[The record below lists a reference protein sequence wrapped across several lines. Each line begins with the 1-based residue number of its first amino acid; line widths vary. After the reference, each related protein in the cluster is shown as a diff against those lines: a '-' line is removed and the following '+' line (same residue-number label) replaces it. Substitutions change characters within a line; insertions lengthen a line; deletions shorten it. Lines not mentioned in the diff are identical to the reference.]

1 RTTMLNDFRYALRQL
16 LKNPGFTAVAVLSL
30 ALGIGANT
38 AIFSLVNAILLKRLP
53 VREPEQLVVV
63 ATEAPG
69 QTQIGPISSFSY
81 PIFRELREKNTGF
94 SGMFAHNALPMS
106 MSGGG
111 QTERVLGEL
120 VSGNFFSVLG
130 VNAYLGRLFFEAD
143 DQTPGAHP
151 VAVISYSFWQRRF
164 GADPQIVGKRI
175 SLNGYPFTVIGVSSL
190 GFQGVQVGVA
200 PDVRI
205 PIMMTRQVLVDVENV
220 FENRWSA
227 WLAVMARL
235 KPGVS
240 LQQAQTAADTV
251 FQAVRAPEVSRIQGD
266 SPDDRIFKSLRIHL
280 SSAQTGASNLSRR
293 FSQPLLVLM
302 CVVAI
307 VLLIACLNVANLLL
321 ARAATRQKEIA
332 VRLALGAG
340 RWRLARHS
348 LTEGLLLSALGGL
361 LGLVFAL
368 WGADVLL
375 SFLPQ
380 GRIPT
385 VLEIKPDLQVLG
397 FLFGITLLTGQLF
410 SLAPALQATRP
421 NLIPALKN
429 EAVVLSGGNRK
440 WELRRVLVVLQ
451 VALSLILLVGAGL
464 FVRSLQNLKA
474 VDDGY
479 STDQVVMLAL
489 DPGQSG
495 YKLDELRR
503 FYARL
508 NERVSV
514 IPGVKSASY
523 TKNVPLSGRWSRIG
537 VEVPGYQAR
546 PDEEMAALFNHI
558 APQFFSTFGMTLLSG
573 RDFSAQ
579 DTPDSPKVV
588 IINEKFAHYFFRNED
603 PVGKR
608 ISLENLKDLEIVGVV
623 ADAKY
628 RNLREQA
635 PQTVYLPLSQSSSM
649 MQRTLCARASGIP
662 SNLIAAIRR
671 EVRSLDPN
679 LPVFGMKTFAD
690 QVNESVSQERLVA
703 MLSSFFGFFALLL
716 ASLGLHGVM
725 AYSVARRTREIGIRI
740 ALGAQTGSVLRL
752 VLGETLLLVL
762 IGIAL
767 GLPAALAATRLTE
780 GLLFGLT
787 ATDPFTI
794 ALATL
799 VMIAVASLAGWMPAS
814 RAARVDPM
822 VALRCE

>member
-1 RTTMLNDFRYALRQL
+1 MLNDFRYALRQL
-16 LKNPGFTAVAVLSL
+16 LKTPGFTAVAVLSL

-38 AIFSLVNAILLKRLP
+38 AIFSLLNAVLLKSLP
-53 VREPEQLVVV
+53 VRQPEQLVVV
-63 ATEAPG
+63 ATKAPG

-81 PIFRELREKNTGF
+81 PVFRELREKNPGF

-130 VNAYLGRLFFEAD
+130 VNPHLGRVFTEMD

-151 VAVISYSFWQRRF
+151 VAVISYNFWQRRF
-164 GADPQIVGKRI
+164 GADPQIVGQRI
-175 SLNGYPFTVIGVSSL
+175 SLNGYPFTVIGVSSP

-200 PDVRI
+200 PEVRI
-205 PIMMTRQVLVDVENV
+205 PIMMTRQVLIDAPV
-220 FENRWSA
+220 FENRWSM
-227 WLAVMARL
+227 WLAIMARL

-240 LQQAQTAADTV
+240 LQQAQAAADTI
-251 FQAVRAPEVSRIQGD
+251 FQAIRAPEVSRIQGD

-302 CVVAI
+302 CVVGI

-340 RWRLARHS
+340 RWRLMRHL
-348 LTEGLLLSALGGL
+348 LTEGFLLSTLGGM
-361 LGLVFAL
+361 LGLLFAL

-385 VLEIKPDLQVLG
+385 VLEIKPDSQVLG
-397 FLFGITLLTGQLF
+397 FLFCISLLTGLLF
-410 SLAPALQATRP
+410 SLAPALHATRP

-429 EAVVLSGGNRK
+429 ETVAVSGGNRR
-440 WELRRVLVVLQ
+440 WELRQVLVVLQ
-451 VALSLILLVGAGL
+451 VALSLMLLVGAGL
-464 FVRSLQNLKA
+464 FVRSLRNLKA

-479 STDQVVMLAL
+479 SADQVVMMAL

-495 YKLDELRR
+495 YKLDQLRS

-508 NERVSV
+508 AERVLAL
-514 IPGVKSASY
+514 PGVKSATY
-523 TKNVPLSGRWSRIG
+523 TRNVPLSGRWSRIG
-537 VEVPGYQAR
+537 VEVPGYQPR
-546 PDEEMAALFNHI
+546 LDEEMAALFNHV
-558 APQFFSTFGMTLLSG
+558 APQFFATFGMTLLSG

-588 IINEKFAHYFFRNED
+588 IINEKLAHCFFGNAD
-603 PVGKR
+603 PVGKHV
-608 ISLENLKDLEIVGVV
+608 SLEDLKDLEIVGVV

-649 MQRTLCARASGIP
+649 VQRTFCVRASGIP
-662 SNLIAAIRR
+662 RNLITRIRH
-671 EVRSLDPN
+671 EVRGLDPN
-679 LPVFGMKTFAD
+679 LPVFDIKTFED

-703 MLSSFFGFFALLL
+703 TLSSFFGFFALLL
-716 ASLGLHGVM
+716 AALGLYGVM
-725 AYSVARRTREIGIRI
+725 AYSVARRTREIGIRM
-740 ALGAQTGSVLRL
+740 ALGAQTGNVLRL
-752 VLGETLLLVL
+752 VLRETLLLVL

-767 GLPAALAATRLTE
+767 GLPAALAATRLTK

-799 VMIAVASLAGWMPAS
+799 VMIAVASLAAWMPAR

>member
-1 RTTMLNDFRYALRQL
+1 MTTMLNDLRYAIRQL
-16 LKNPGFTAVAVLSL
+16 LKTPGFLAVAVLSL

-38 AIFSLVNAILLKRLP
+38 AIFSLVNAVLLKRLP
-53 VREPEQLVVV
+53 VRQPEQLVVV

-81 PIFRELREKNTGF
+81 PVFRELREKNPGF

-111 QTERVLGEL
+111 QTVRVLGEL

-130 VNAYLGRLFFEAD
+130 VNPHLGRVFTETD

-151 VAVISYSFWQRRF
+151 VAVISYNFWQRRF
-164 GADPQIVGKRI
+164 GADPQIVGQRI
-175 SLNGYPFTVIGVSSL
+175 SLNGYPFTVIGVSSP

-200 PDVRI
+200 PEVRI
-205 PIMMTRQVLVDVENV
+205 PIMMTRQVLIDAPV
-220 FENRWSA
+220 FENRWSM
-227 WLAVMARL
+227 WLAIMARL

-240 LQQAQTAADTV
+240 LQQAQAAADTI
-251 FQAVRAPEVSRIQGD
+251 FQAIRAPEVSRIQGD

-293 FSQPLLVLM
+293 FSQPLLLLM
-302 CVVAI
+302 CVVGI

-340 RWRLARHS
+340 RWRLMRHL
-348 LTEGLLLSALGGL
+348 LTEGFLLSTLGGM
-361 LGLVFAL
+361 LGLLFAL

-385 VLEIKPDLQVLG
+385 VLEIKPDSQVLG
-397 FLFGITLLTGQLF
+397 FLFCISLLTGLLF
-410 SLAPALQATRP
+410 SLAPALHATRP

-429 EAVVLSGGNRK
+429 ETVAVSGGNRR
-440 WELRRVLVVLQ
+440 WELRQVLVVLQ
-451 VALSLILLVGAGL
+451 VALSLMLLVGAGL
-464 FVRSLQNLKA
+464 FVRSLRNLKA

-479 STDQVVMLAL
+479 SADQVVMMAL

-495 YKLDELRR
+495 YKLDQLRS

-508 NERVSV
+508 AERVLAL
-514 IPGVKSASY
+514 PGVKWATY
-523 TKNVPLSGRWSRIG
+523 TRNVPLSGRWSRIG
-537 VEVPGYQAR
+537 VEVPGYQPR
-546 PDEEMAALFNHI
+546 IDEEMAALFNHV
-558 APQFFSTFGMTLLSG
+558 APQFFATFGMTLLSG
-573 RDFSAQ
+573 RDFGAQ

-588 IINEKFAHYFFRNED
+588 IINEKLAHYFFGNAD
-603 PVGKR
+603 PVGKHV
-608 ISLENLKDLEIVGVV
+608 SLEDLKDLEIVGVV

-649 MQRTLCARASGIP
+649 VQRTFCVRASGIP
-662 SNLIAAIRR
+662 GNLITAIRH
-671 EVRSLDPN
+671 EVRGLDPN
-679 LPVFGMKTFAD
+679 LPVFDIKTFED

-703 MLSSFFGFFALLL
+703 TLSSFFGFFALLL
-716 ASLGLHGVM
+716 ASLGLYGVM
-725 AYSVARRTREIGIRI
+725 AYSVARRTREIGIRM
-740 ALGAQTGSVLRL
+740 ALGAQTGNVLRL
-752 VLGETLLLVL
+752 VLRETLLLVL

-767 GLPAALAATRLTE
+767 GLPAALAATRLTK

-799 VMIAVASLAGWMPAS
+799 VMIAVASLAGWIPAR